1 MNLKEAK
8 ELLKKNGYK
17 LSINEDKYMDALD
30 DEEDLIFRNGQIKQI
45 YERLFKILENHYGN
59 KVENIR
65 KDYYKLHINDKIDL
79 VIESDGPSQLELYVV
94 RVLKRKGTV
103 YKSDIIISPQW
114 GFHAEDIDNKE
125 HIDEMLGDFDKA
137 IKKEQNPSFLKR
149 VFDPERYNESTEVNE
164 DYNHYRNRFYQM
176 NLKRK
181 KAAEEKKA
189 TGLASDGYQDDLN
202 EVVSVISKKHE
213 VIGTKEVPAEE
224 GYKDYKIVT
233 KDNKVYTLEFKN
245 RMFDYRGHLYPW
257 RLTLSTS
264 KFGFVVIGYSLNQ
277 LKNYF
282 NKVK

>member
-17 LSINEDKYMDALD
+17 LSINEDKYMDDMDTEL
-30 DEEDLIFRNGQIKQI
+30 EELQDLAELKKYAPSNIKINGQNFKFDYDDRYTITGKTW
-45 YERLFKILENHYGN
+45 YRDKDSHGFMFKLF
-59 KVENIR
+59 
-65 KDYYKLHINDKIDL
+65 
-79 VIESDGPSQLELYVV
+79 
-94 RVLKRKGTV
+94 
-103 YKSDIIISPQW
+103 
-114 GFHAEDIDNKE
+114 DNKLNKKVTDKYNYSGNDE
-125 HIDEMLGDFDKA
+125 FTFYIFENRDNYVNFGPVNKFIDTTIPFE
-137 IKKEQNPSFLKR
+137 IKEWENMNKPGFFKKLFNP
-149 VFDPERYNESTEVNE
+149 EYNESTEVNE
-164 DYNHYRNRFYQM
+164 DYNFYRNRFHQM
-176 NLKRK
+176 AEKRK
-181 KAAEEKKA
+181 KAAQEKKA
-189 TGLASDGYQDDLN
+189 TGLAEDGYQDDLE
-202 EVVSVISKKHE
+202 EVVSIINKKHE

-245 RMFDYRGHLYPW
+245 KMFEYRGNLYPW

>member
-8 ELLKKNGYK
+8 ELLKNNGYK

-30 DEEDLIFRNGQIKQI
+30 DELDLISHKGQVKLT
-45 YERLFKILENHYGN
+45 YEKLFKILESHFGSKIEQIN
-59 KVENIR
+59 
-65 KDYYKLHINDKIDL
+65 NDKYELKIDKYL
-79 VIESDGPSQLELYVV
+79 TLIIEVDDPSLLQLYIIRESKDGLTY
-94 RVLKRKGTV
+94 RKV
-103 YKSDIIISPQW
+103 SPQW
-114 GFHAEDIDNKE
+114 GWNEDDVDNQE
-125 HIDEMLGDFDKA
+125 FIDEMIGDFDKA
-137 IKKEQNPSFLKR
+137 IKKEQNPSFFKR
-149 VFDPERYNESTEVNE
+149 MFNPEYNESTEVNE
-164 DYNHYRNRFYQM
+164 DYNFYRNRFRQM
-176 NLKRK
+176 AEKRK
-181 KAAEEKKA
+181 KAAQEKKA
-189 TGLASDGYQDDLN
+189 TGLAADGYQDDLN

-233 KDNKVYTLEFKN
+233 KDNLVYTLEFKN
-245 RMFDYRGHLYPW
+245 RKFDYRGHLYPW

>member
-8 ELLKKNGYK
+8 ELLKNAGYK

-30 DEEDLIFRNGQIKQI
+30 DEIDTIYYTGNLKQVYEPMFKKLEQHFGGKIIEEGKNLLKLPIDKKLYIAIETNHPKELLIYVRRISKLGYYITHPMWSFTP
-45 YERLFKILENHYGN
+45 
-59 KVENIR
+59 
-65 KDYYKLHINDKIDL
+65 KDVNDDDKI
-79 VIESDGPSQLELYVV
+79 
-94 RVLKRKGTV
+94 
-103 YKSDIIISPQW
+103 
-114 GFHAEDIDNKE
+114 N
-125 HIDEMLGDFDKA
+125 EMIGDFEKV
-137 IKKEQNPSFLKR
+137 IKKEQNPGLFKKL
-149 VFDPERYNESTEVNE
+149 FNPEYNESTEVNE
-164 DYNHYRNRFYQM
+164 
-176 NLKRK
+176 
-181 KAAEEKKA
+181 AI
-189 TGLASDGYQDDLN
+189 GLAADGYQDDLN
-202 EVVSVISKKHE
+202 EVVSVINKKHE

>member
-30 DEEDLIFRNGQIKQI
+30 DEIDTIYYTGNLKQVYEPMFKKLEQHFGGKIVEEEKNLLKLPIDKRLYIAIETNHPKELLIYVRRIA
-45 YERLFKILENHYGN
+45 
-59 KVENIR
+59 
-65 KDYYKLHINDKIDL
+65 KDGGYYITHPMWNFHPNEVKDDDKI
-79 VIESDGPSQLELYVV
+79 
-94 RVLKRKGTV
+94 
-103 YKSDIIISPQW
+103 
-114 GFHAEDIDNKE
+114 N
-125 HIDEMLGDFDKA
+125 EMIGDFEKV
-137 IKKEQNPSFLKR
+137 IKKEQNPGFFKKL
-149 VFDPERYNESTEVNE
+149 FNPEYNESTEVNE
-164 DYNHYRNRFYQM
+164 DYNFYRNRFHQM

-181 KAAEEKKA
+181 KAAEEKKS
-189 TGLASDGYQDDLN
+189 TGLASDEYQDDLN

-233 KDNKVYTLEFKN
+233 KDNLVYTLEFKN